1 MKDTL
6 KEAWKACIYEPLVII
21 AVLLAFMA
29 IVGGLSCHIQLKSEP
44 DSDVMGG
51 EVEIAE
57 SLSGKYEADREVRLP
72 DGTRC
77 DLVNAEYAIEVE
89 YPHKW
94 AESIGQSLY
103 YGIELK
109 KKPAVLFLIKDAKR
123 EQKYLQRARTVAE
136 KHGITVYE
144 ENIDVQQ

>member
-1 MKDTL
+1 MKGFL
-6 KEAWKACIYEPLVII
+6 KTCCSEPLVIF

-29 IVGGLSCHIQLKSEP
+29 ICGGLSCHVQIESAP
-44 DSDVMGG
+44 SDIMGG

-57 SLSGKYEADREVRLP
+57 SLSGKYKADREVRLP

-89 YPHKW
+89 YPKKW

-109 KKPAVLFLIKDAKR
+109 KKPAVLFLVEDR
-123 EQKYLQRARTVAE
+123 ERELKYLKRARAVAE

-144 ENIDVQQ
+144 ESICVDPVR